1 MQIKAFLFD
10 LDCTLYPASC
20 GLETAAGLRIE
31 QYMMDHL
38 NMTPEEVKPERK
50 RLYRKYGGTL
60 PGLHFEY
67 GTDYFESL
75 RYAHDLDVK
84 QYIQPNP
91 ALRDLLRKI
100 TVPKVV
106 FTNGYRTYATR
117 VLLALG
123 IPEEIDLLID
133 AIDLFPSPK
142 PDEKAFRRALELL
155 SFSGPEGCVFFD
167 DSRANIDAASALGFF
182 SVQVASEHHRSE
194 NAHAYLERIED
205 MVSIPALQSLFQE

>member
-1 MQIKAFLFD
+1 MKIKALLFD
-10 LDCTLYPASC
+10 LDSTLYPASC

-38 NMTPEEVKPERK
+38 NMTPEEAKPVRK
-50 RLYRKYGGTL
+50 RLYQKYGGTL

-67 GTDYFESL
+67 GTDYYDSL
-75 RYAHDLDVK
+75 REVHDLDVT
-84 QYIQPNP
+84 QYVQPNP

-123 IPEEIDLLID
+123 ILEEIDLLID

-142 PDEKAFRRALELL
+142 PSEKAFLRALELL
-155 SFSGPEGCVFFD
+155 SLPGPEGCVFFD
-167 DSRANIDAASALGFF
+167 DSRANIDSAKALGFF
-182 SVQVASEHHRSE
+182 SVQVASEHHPSDHAD
-194 NAHAYLERIED
+194 AHLDRIED
-205 MVSIPALQSLFQE
+205 MTSIPELQSLFHE